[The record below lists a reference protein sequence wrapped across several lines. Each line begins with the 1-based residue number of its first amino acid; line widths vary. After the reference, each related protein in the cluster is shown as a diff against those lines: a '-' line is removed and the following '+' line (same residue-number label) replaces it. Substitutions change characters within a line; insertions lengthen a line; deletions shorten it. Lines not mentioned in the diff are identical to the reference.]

1 MITVTLSSQRHI
13 AAATAAYIATIPPAP
28 PEGQEPTPAPYTDVT
43 AYVQAAIERVAD
55 SWVESTKVDQISVG
69 EFVLRFTGAEFAAIA
84 AAAGSDA
91 NVAAILANLRA
102 RDSVRLGS
110 VDAVNG
116 IAYLIAAGLLTS
128 ERGAE
133 VLHYEPQDTRVV

>member
-1 MITVTLSSQRHI
+1 MITATLSNRRHI
-13 AAATAAYIATIPPAP
+13 AAATAAYIATIPADPEATP
-28 PEGQEPTPAPYTDVT
+28 PYASVE
-43 AYVQAAIERVAD
+43 AYVQAALERVAD

>member
-1 MITVTLSSQRHI
+1 MISVSLTSNRHI
-13 AAATAAYIATIPPAP
+13 AAATAAYIATIPADPEATP
-28 PEGQEPTPAPYTDVT
+28 PYASVE
-43 AYVQAAIERVAD
+43 AYVQAALERVAD

-69 EFVLRFTGAEFAAIA
+69 EFALRFTGAEFAAIT

>member
-91 NVAAILANLRA
+91 NVSAILANLRA

>member
-1 MITVTLSSQRHI
+1 MITATLTNARHI
-13 AAATAAYIATIPPAP
+13 AAANAAYAATIPTDPDVP
-28 PEGQEPTPAPYTDVT
+28 QPYPSVD

-55 SWVESTKVDQISVG
+55 SWVESTRVDQISVG
-69 EFVLRFTGAEFAAIA
+69 EFVLRFTGSEFAAIT

-91 NVAAILANLRA
+91 NVAAILGTLRA

-116 IAYLIAAGLLTS
+116 IAYLVAAGLLTS

-133 VLHYEPQDTRVV
+133 VLHYDMPSVP

>member
-1 MITVTLSSQRHI
+1 MITVTISNHRHI
-13 AAATAAYIATIPPAP
+13 AGATAAYLATIPPEGEP
-28 PEGQEPTPAPYTDVT
+28 PYASVE

-55 SWVESTKVDQISVG
+55 SWVETTKVDQISVG
-69 EFVLRFTGAEFAAIA
+69 EFVLRFTGAEFAAIT

-91 NVAAILANLRA
+91 NVAAILATLRA
-102 RDSVRLGS
+102 RESVRLGS
-110 VDAVNG
+110 ADAVNG
-116 IAYLIAAGLLTS
+116 IAYLVAAGLLTA